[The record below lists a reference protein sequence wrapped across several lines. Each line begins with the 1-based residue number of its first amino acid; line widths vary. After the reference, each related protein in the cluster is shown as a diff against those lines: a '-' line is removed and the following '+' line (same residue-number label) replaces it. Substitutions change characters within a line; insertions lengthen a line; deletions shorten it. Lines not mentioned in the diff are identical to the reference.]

1 MQKKLLVVMAALW
14 LCGCSA
20 AVKHKPKQA
29 VMTVPPPCVV
39 VDHFYGTCETHKG
52 GGNDCRVHMHV
63 KPTPGCNQY
72 NTENILQVPK

>member
-1 MQKKLLVVMAALW
+1 
-14 LCGCSA
+14 
-20 AVKHKPKQA
+20 
-29 VMTVPPPCVV
+29 MTVPPPCVV